1 MGLTYLFLFFF
12 FGVKVINI
20 KAWRRETSQALAL
33 KVKSTSINLVRNHC
47 RNANTLVFYFVQ
59 IYYTRIRWM
68 RMASSA
74 PFVGSLWMP
83 HGSWSAHRWWH
94 HIMNSAHSPYPKRS
108 QAQAIEESLCGLDKA
123 EKVHYLHADKTRF
136 PVPVPLP
143 LLTPIPLGHDKGNGN
158 GNGNSDAIGNGNG
171 HAN

>member
-1 MGLTYLFLFFF
+1 
-12 FGVKVINI
+12 
-20 KAWRRETSQALAL
+20 
-33 KVKSTSINLVRNHC
+33 
-47 RNANTLVFYFVQ
+47 
-59 IYYTRIRWM
+59 
-68 RMASSA
+68 
-74 PFVGSLWMP
+74 
-83 HGSWSAHRWWH
+83 
-94 HIMNSAHSPYPKRS
+94 MNSAHSPYPKRS

-123 EKVHYLHADKTRF
+123 GKVHYLHADKTRF